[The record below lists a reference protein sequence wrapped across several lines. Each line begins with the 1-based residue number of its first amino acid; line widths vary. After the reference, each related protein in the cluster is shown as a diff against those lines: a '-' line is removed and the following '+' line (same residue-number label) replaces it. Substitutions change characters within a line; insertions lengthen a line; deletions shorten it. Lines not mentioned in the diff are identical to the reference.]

1 MKSDLISF
9 FVFCLGV
16 LALFGWV
23 ANILALIND
32 HMSAG
37 MLIVRAAGIFIAP
50 LGAILGFI

>member
-1 MKSDLISF
+1 MQTF
-9 FVFCLGV
+9 FIVCLFG
-16 LALFGWV
+16 FGIYGWV

-50 LGAILGFI
+50 LGAILGFV